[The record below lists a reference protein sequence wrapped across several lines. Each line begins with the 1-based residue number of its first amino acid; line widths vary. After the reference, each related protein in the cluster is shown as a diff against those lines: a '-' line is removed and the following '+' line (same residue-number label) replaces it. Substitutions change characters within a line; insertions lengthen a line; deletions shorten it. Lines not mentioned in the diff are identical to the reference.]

1 MHPRKQSK
9 AGLMIPAE
17 RRRRQEHL
25 NLATTNMVKF
35 CLAKLLANYFVYL
48 FSLASL
54 AILSIAALPI
64 APFQDLCLDNLS
76 SCSSNRKMETGTMNS
91 PQAPDLR
98 PQFMVACQQEA
109 KKVDATS
116 RRCLP
121 LPTAFHRREWT

>member
-1 MHPRKQSK
+1 MHLLKQSK

-17 RRRRQEHL
+17 RRRQEEHL
-25 NLATTNMVKF
+25 YLATTNMARF
-35 CLAKLLANYFVYL
+35 SLAKLLANYFVYL

-76 SCSSNRKMETGTMNS
+76 RCSSSQKMEIGMMNL
-91 PQAPDLR
+91 PQALDHRL
-98 PQFMVACQQEA
+98 QFMVACQQEA
-109 KKVDATS
+109 KKVDAVS

-121 LPTAFHRREWT
+121 LPTALHRREWT